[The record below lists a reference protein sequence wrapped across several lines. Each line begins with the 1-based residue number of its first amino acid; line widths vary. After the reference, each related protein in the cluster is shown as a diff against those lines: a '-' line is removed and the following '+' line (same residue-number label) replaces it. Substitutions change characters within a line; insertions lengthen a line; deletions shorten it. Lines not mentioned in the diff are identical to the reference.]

1 MTTPP
6 TSSPQHR
13 QPMRGRIH
21 QNDSPRDIEMDE
33 IIQGVLISKN
43 KGRWRRLDFIE
54 AWYAE
59 AIVTIVSRFSITTC

>member
-1 MTTPP
+1 
-6 TSSPQHR
+6 
-13 QPMRGRIH
+13 MRGRIH